1 LCFGGFRDMD
11 GARSTLKLT
20 SKLISKLAVAAIVSC
35 MFFTASVAR
44 AQHVDESHLQGLKW
58 RQIGPF
64 RGGRS
69 LTAVGIPGNPSVFYF
84 GAVSGGIWKT
94 TNGGLTWL
102 PVFDNQPVS
111 SIGSIAVADSDPNV
125 IYAGTGEACIRG
137 NISYGDGVYK
147 SLDAGKTWTNI
158 GLPDSRHIGAVIVD
172 PHDANIVFVA
182 AFGHAYGTNTERGI
196 FRSVDGGKTWEKVLY
211 KDEKTGG
218 IDIVFDPQ
226 NSHVLF
232 ASMWEAHRTPWSL
245 TSGGPGSGLYRSI
258 DGGTTWKRI
267 EGHGFPEGVLGRIGV
282 SVSGADSNRIYA
294 LVEAAKG
301 GLYRSEDGGDSWEL
315 VNEDQRFRQR
325 AWYFTHVFADPK
337 SVDMVYVL
345 NTGMFRSTNGG
356 KDFARIS
363 GPHGDHH
370 DLWIDPTDPNRM
382 INANDGG
389 ATISSDG
396 GKTWTTEMN
405 QPTAQF
411 YHVATD
417 TRFPY
422 HVYGAQQDNTSVAI
436 ASDTNHGS
444 IDREDWYEVGGGES
458 GYVVP
463 DPVNPDVVY
472 AGGYWGGL
480 TRFDKQTGQSQEV
493 SPWPDDPDGQGAAD
507 LKYRFTWTQPIVI
520 SPHDSNT
527 LYFAGQVL
535 FRSKDAGM
543 SWSVVSPDLSR
554 NDKSKQQSSGG
565 PITQDDS
572 SAEFYDLIFTVAES
586 PAQKNVIWAGTDDGL
601 VHITRDGGIR
611 WTSVTPP
618 GVPPWSLVSLID
630 ASWHDG
636 GTAYVAV
643 DAHKLDD
650 QHPYIYRTHK
660 YGAVWKDISAGI
672 PEGSYVHAVRED
684 PERGGL
690 LFAGTE
696 TGVFMS
702 FDDGEHWQ
710 RLKLNLPTTPV
721 HDLAIKNSD
730 LIVATHGRS
739 FWILDDISPLRQFED
754 IHGGA
759 SAYVFKPRPAIRFR
773 AAGQAPASRLD
784 FAGQTAP
791 RGATLYYWL
800 KDKPAEKEVV
810 SLEIL
815 DSSGA
820 TVRKFTNQ
828 PKKEDDKKDREEDE
842 QNEPSQE
849 VLTTDVGLNRFV
861 WDLRYEKAREI
872 PSAIYDEGD
881 PIGALAL
888 PGNYQVKLVAGGRSY
903 VQPLE
908 IRLDPRVKIA
918 DADLQKQFEL
928 VSKLRDVMDQTHAA
942 VLQMRSVHEQLGEL
956 SKRLAD
962 DEAAQPI
969 RDAAHELDKKI
980 TELDDQI
987 ADSKVSAS
995 EEFLNYPIDLNG
1007 RLGYLENAADSAD
1020 SAPTQQEYDVETLLE
1035 QIANDD
1041 LAKWKDLQD
1050 KDLAALNDLIAKALL
1065 PAVGVPQIEVKAPE
1079 KQ

>member
-1 LCFGGFRDMD
+1 
-11 GARSTLKLT
+11 
-20 SKLISKLAVAAIVSC
+20 
-35 MFFTASVAR
+35 
-44 AQHVDESHLQGLKW
+44 
-58 RQIGPF
+58 
-64 RGGRS
+64 
-69 LTAVGIPGNPSVFYF
+69 
-84 GAVSGGIWKT
+84 
-94 TNGGLTWL
+94 
-102 PVFDNQPVS
+102 
-111 SIGSIAVADSDPNV
+111 
-125 IYAGTGEACIRG
+125 
-137 NISYGDGVYK
+137 
-147 SLDAGKTWTNI
+147 
-158 GLPDSRHIGAVIVD
+158 
-172 PHDANIVFVA
+172 
-182 AFGHAYGTNTERGI
+182 
-196 FRSVDGGKTWEKVLY
+196 
-211 KDEKTGG
+211 
-218 IDIVFDPQ
+218 
-226 NSHVLF
+226 
-232 ASMWEAHRTPWSL
+232 
-245 TSGGPGSGLYRSI
+245 
-258 DGGTTWKRI
+258 
-267 EGHGFPEGVLGRIGV
+267 
-282 SVSGADSNRIYA
+282 
-294 LVEAAKG
+294 
-301 GLYRSEDGGDSWEL
+301 L
-315 VNEDQRFRQR
+315 VNDDQRFRQR

-337 SVDMVYVL
+337 SVGTVYVL

-356 KDFARIS
+356 KDFTRVSA
-363 GPHGDHH
+363 PHGDHH

-396 GKTWTTEMN
+396 GKTWSTIMN
-405 QPTAQF
+405 QPTAAVLSRRHGHAISLPTF
-411 YHVATD
+411 MARSRT
-417 TRFPY
+417 TP
-422 HVYGAQQDNTSVAI
+422 SVAI
-436 ASDTNHGS
+436 ASETNHGS

-463 DPVNPDVVY
+463 DPINPDVVY

-480 TRFDKQTGQSQEV
+480 TRFDKQTGQNQEI
-493 SPWPDDPDGQGAAD
+493 SPWPRRPPTDWAPAD

-543 SWSVVSPDLSR
+543 GWSVVSPDLSR

-650 QHPYIYRTHK
+650 QHPYIFRTHK

-754 IHGGA
+754 IHAGA

-773 AAGQAPASRLD
+773 AAGQAPASKLD
-784 FAGQTAP
+784 VAGQTAP

-828 PKKEDDKKDREEDE
+828 PKKEDDDKKNREEDE
-842 QNEPSQE
+842 ENEPPQE

-872 PSAIYDEGD
+872 PGAIYDEGD

-888 PGNYQVKLVAGGRSY
+888 PGSYQVKLTAGGRSY

-908 IRLDPRVKIA
+908 IRLDPRDEDCRCRPPETIRA
-918 DADLQKQFEL
+918 GGQTTRPDGSNACGGARDAKHPRAIGRAF
-928 VSKLRDVMDQTHAA
+928 
-942 VLQMRSVHEQLGEL
+942 
-956 SKRLAD
+956 
-962 DEAAQPI
+962 EAAC
-969 RDAAHELDKKI
+969 
-980 TELDDQI
+980 
-987 ADSKVSAS
+987 
-995 EEFLNYPIDLNG
+995 G
-1007 RLGYLENAADSAD
+1007 R
-1020 SAPTQQEYDVETLLE
+1020 
-1035 QIANDD
+1035 
-1041 LAKWKDLQD
+1041 
-1050 KDLAALNDLIAKALL
+1050 
-1065 PAVGVPQIEVKAPE
+1065 
-1079 KQ
+1079 

>member
-1 LCFGGFRDMD
+1 MR
-11 GARSTLKLT
+11 ARLK
-20 SKLISKLAVAAIVSC
+20 SKFAVAAIVSC
-35 MFFTASVAR
+35 VLLTAGAAR
-44 AQHVDESHLQGLKW
+44 GQRVDESHLQGLKW

-69 LTAVGIPGNPSVFYF
+69 LTATGIPGNPNVFYF

-94 TNGGLTWL
+94 TNGGITWA
-102 PVFDNQPVS
+102 PIFDNQPVS
-111 SIGSIAVADSDPNV
+111 SIGSIAVAESNPNV
-125 IYAGTGEACIRG
+125 IYAGSGEACIRG

-147 SLDAGKTWTNI
+147 SLDAGKAWTNV
-158 GLPDSRHIGAVIVD
+158 GLKDSRHIGAVIVD
-172 PHDANIVFVA
+172 PHDADIVFVA
-182 AFGHAYGTNTERGI
+182 ALGHAYGTNTERGI
-196 FRSVDGGKTWEKVLY
+196 FRSRDGGKNWEKVLY

-226 NSHVLF
+226 NSHILF
-232 ASMWEAHRTPWSL
+232 ASLWEAHRTPWSL
-245 TSGGPGSGLYRSI
+245 TSGGPGSGLYKSI

-267 EGHGFPEGVLGRIGV
+267 EGRGFPEGVLGRIGV
-282 SVSGADSNRIYA
+282 SVSGSDSNKIYA
-294 LVEAAKG
+294 LVEAVKG
-301 GLYRSEDGGDSWEL
+301 GLYRSEDGGDSWEM
-315 VNEDQRFRQR
+315 VNDDQRFRQR

-337 SVDMVYVL
+337 SADTVYVL

-356 KDFARIS
+356 KDFTRVPA
-363 GPHGDHH
+363 PHGDHH
-370 DLWIDPTDPNRM
+370 DLWIDRTDPNRM

-396 GKTWTTEMN
+396 GKTWTTLLN

-411 YHVATD
+411 YHVTTD

-422 HVYGAQQDNTSVAI
+422 FIYGAQQDNTSVAI
-436 ASDTNHGS
+436 ASDTTHGS
-444 IDREDWYEVGGGES
+444 IDREDWYDVGGGES

-463 DPVNPDVVY
+463 DPTNPDVVY

-480 TRFDKQTGQSQEV
+480 TRFDKRTGQMQEI
-493 SPWPDDPDGQGAAD
+493 SPRPDDPDGLGAAG

-520 SPHDSNT
+520 SRHDPST

-535 FRSKDAGM
+535 FQSKDAGM
-543 SWSVVSPDLSR
+543 TWSVISPDLSR

-565 PITQDDS
+565 PITKDNS

-601 VHITRDGGIR
+601 VHITRDAGIH

-618 GVPPWSLVSLID
+618 GVPQWSLISLID

-650 QHPYIYRTHK
+650 QHPYIFRTHK
-660 YGAVWKDISAGI
+660 YGAVWKNISDGI

-684 PERGGL
+684 PEHGGL

-696 TGVFMS
+696 AGVFVS

-710 RLKLNLPTTPV
+710 PLKLNLPTTPV

-754 IHGGA
+754 MPAGA
-759 SAYVFKPRPAIRFR
+759 SAYVFKPRPAIRVR
-773 AAGQAPASRLD
+773 AGAQAPASRLD
-784 FAGQTAP
+784 LEGQAAP
-791 RGATLYYWL
+791 HGATLYYWL
-800 KDKPAEKEVV
+800 KEKPGEKEVV
-810 SLEIL
+810 TLEIL
-815 DSSGA
+815 DSSGS
-820 TVRKFTNQ
+820 TVRKFSSEA
-828 PKKEDDKKDREEDE
+828 KKEDEKKDRAEDE
-842 QNEPSQE
+842 ENEPAQE
-849 VLTTDVGLNRFV
+849 VLTTVAGLNRFV
-861 WDLRYEKAREI
+861 WDLRYEKPREI
-872 PSAIYDEGD
+872 PGAIYDEGD
-881 PIGALAL
+881 PLGALAL
-888 PGNYQVKLVAGGRSY
+888 PGTYQVKLTVGGKSAS
-903 VQPLE
+903 QPLE
-908 IRLDPRVKIA
+908 IRLDPRIKIA

-928 VSKLRDVMDQTHAA
+928 VAKIRGLMDQTHAA
-942 VLQMRSVHEQLGEL
+942 VLEMRSVHEQLGAL
-956 SKRLAD
+956 SKRLEK

-980 TELDDQI
+980 SELDDQMVE
-987 ADSKVSAS
+987 SKVSAS
-995 EEFLNYPIDLNG
+995 EEFLNYPIDLNS

-1020 SAPTQQEYDVETLLE
+1020 SAPTQQEYDVEAELE

-1065 PAVGVPQIEVKAPE
+1065 PAVGVAQVEVKAPE
-1079 KQ
+1079 K

>member
-1 LCFGGFRDMD
+1 V
-11 GARSTLKLT
+11 GAR
-20 SKLISKLAVAAIVSC
+20 LISKFTIAVLASC
-35 MFFTASVAR
+35 LLLTAGVAR
-44 AQHVDESHLQGLKW
+44 AQHVDESQLQGLKW

-69 LTAVGIPGNPSVFYF
+69 LTAVGIPGNSSVFYF
-84 GAVSGGIWKT
+84 GAVAGGIWKT

-102 PVFDNQPVS
+102 PIFDKEPVS
-111 SIGSIAVADSDPNV
+111 SIGSIAVAESDPNV
-125 IYAGTGEACIRG
+125 IYAGSGEACIRG

-147 SLDAGKTWTNI
+147 SLDAGKTWTNV
-158 GLPDSRHIGAVIVD
+158 GLKDTRHIGAVIVD
-172 PHDANIVFVA
+172 PHDADIVFVA
-182 AFGHAYGTNTERGI
+182 ALGHAYGTNTERGI
-196 FRSVDGGKTWEKVLY
+196 YRSRDGGKTWDKVLY

-226 NSHVLF
+226 NSHTLF

-245 TSGGPGSGLYRSI
+245 TSGGPGSGLYKSI
-258 DGGTTWKRI
+258 DDGTTWKRI

-315 VNEDQRFRQR
+315 VNDDQRFRQR

-337 SVDMVYVL
+337 SVDTVYVL

-356 KDFARIS
+356 KDFTRITA
-363 GPHGDHH
+363 PHGDHH

-396 GKTWTTEMN
+396 GKTWTSIMN

-422 HVYGAQQDNTSVAI
+422 FVYGAQQDNTSIAI

-444 IDREDWYEVGGGES
+444 IDREDWYDVGGGES
-458 GYVVP
+458 GYIAP
-463 DPVNPDVVY
+463 DRSNPDIVY
-472 AGGYWGGL
+472 AGGYFGGL
-480 TRFDKQTGQSQEV
+480 TRFDKRTGQMQEV
-493 SPWPDDPDGQGAAD
+493 SPWPDDPDGNGAAG

-520 SPHDSNT
+520 SPHDPNT

-535 FRSKDAGM
+535 FRSQDAGM
-543 SWSVVSPDLSR
+543 SWTVISPDLSR

-572 SAEFYDLIFTVAES
+572 SAEFYDLIFTVSES

-601 VHITRDGGIR
+601 VHITRDGGIH

-650 QHPYIYRTHK
+650 QHAYIFRTHK

-684 PERGGL
+684 PEHGGL

-696 TGVFMS
+696 TGVFVS

-710 RLKLNLPTTPV
+710 PLKLNLPTTPV

-739 FWILDDISPLRQFED
+739 FWILDDISPLRQLED
-754 IHGGA
+754 MPSGA
-759 SAYVFKPRPAIRFR
+759 SAYLFKPRPAIRFR
-773 AAGQAPASRLD
+773 AAGQTPASRLD
-784 FAGQTAP
+784 LEGQTAP
-791 RGATLYYWL
+791 HGATLYYWL
-800 KDKPAEKEVV
+800 KEKPGEKEEVT
-810 SLEIL
+810 LEIL
-815 DSSGA
+815 DSSGN
-820 TVRKFTNQ
+820 TVRKFSNHA
-828 PKKEDDKKDREEDE
+828 KKEDDKKDREEDE
-842 QNEPSQE
+842 QNEPAQE
-849 VLTTDVGLNRFV
+849 VLTVDAGLNRFV
-861 WDLRYEKAREI
+861 WDLRYEKPREI
-872 PSAIYDEGD
+872 PGAIYDEGD
-881 PIGALAL
+881 PLGALAL
-888 PGNYQVKLVAGGRSY
+888 PGNYQVKFTAGGRSRT
-903 VQPLE
+903 QPLE
-908 IRLDPRVKIA
+908 IRLDPRIKIA
-918 DADLQKQFEL
+918 DADLQKQFDL
-928 VSKLRDVMDQTHAA
+928 VAKLRDLMDQTHAA
-942 VLQMRSVHEQLGEL
+942 VLQMRGVHDQLTAL
-956 SKRLAD
+956 SKRLES

-969 RDAAHELDKKI
+969 RDAAHDLDKKI
-980 TELDDQI
+980 SELDDQI

-995 EEFLNYPIDLNG
+995 EEFLNYPIDLNS
-1007 RLGYLENAADSAD
+1007 RLGYLQNVADSAD
-1020 SAPTQQEYDVETLLE
+1020 SAPTQQAYDVETELE

-1041 LAKWKDLQD
+1041 LAKWKDLQE

-1065 PAVGVPQIEVKAPE
+1065 PAVGIPQVEVKEPE